1 MIHPR
6 LSLVIGICCIALFPV
21 LVKWTVVPEITS
33 AFFRLAIAAVLFTA
47 LHLIKHNFKSIGLTN
62 WYLVVLCGI
71 LFAVDIAVWNKAIAL
86 SSATQA
92 SLLTNLAPV
101 WVGFGALLFLPQK
114 PTRNFWFGVT
124 VALMGLVVFLGI
136 DNFTN
141 GTFSLNAGFGLGVL
155 SSVVYACYMVLSK
168 KALSMNQVVPFM
180 MVSMW
185 AAALFLFFLGIAFDT
200 PFSGFDSKTW
210 FSLALQGVIC
220 QFAGWLSISY
230 SLSKMRA
237 NRVSLALLGSVVVT
251 ALLAYLILSEGVTW
265 DMLIGGVIMLAG
277 IGLTFSPEKS
287 VSELAEP

>member
-21 LVKWTVVPEITS
+21 LVKWTAVPEITS
-33 AFFRLAIAAVLFTA
+33 AFFRLAIAAVLFTV
-47 LHLIKHNFKSIGLTN
+47 LYLIKHNFKSIGLTN
-62 WYLVVLCGI
+62 CYLVVLCGV

-124 VALMGLVVFLGI
+124 VALLGLVVFLGI
-136 DNFTN
+136 DSFTN

-185 AAALFLFFLGIAFDT
+185 AAAFFLFFLGIAFDT

-210 FSLALQGVIC
+210 FSLALQGLIC

-251 ALLAYLILSEGVTW
+251 ALLAYVILGEGVTL

-277 IGLTFSPEKS
+277 IGLTFSPVRE
-287 VSELAEP
+287 VSPVEEE